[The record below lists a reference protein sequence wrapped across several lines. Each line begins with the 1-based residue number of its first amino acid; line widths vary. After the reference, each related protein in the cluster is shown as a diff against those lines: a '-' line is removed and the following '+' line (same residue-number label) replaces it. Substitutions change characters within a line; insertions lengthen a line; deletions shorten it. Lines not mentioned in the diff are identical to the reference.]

1 MATKNAL
8 KDVARVEDL
17 PLDKS
22 NALCKA
28 IPDRLP
34 DGMKMNLANAIKCT
48 PELQMA
54 EASADPKE
62 AQTIK
67 FARMLEG
74 QIRGTGIHA
83 CGFIICRDPISDHV
97 PVSTADDPDF
107 PGMKTTVTQFDGH
120 VIESTGL
127 IKMDFLGLKTLSE
140 MKEACRVIKES
151 EGIEV
156 DLDNIPIDDEL
167 TYKLYQEGRT
177 VGTFQFESVGMQK
190 YLKELHPTVF
200 EDLIAMNALYRPGPM
215 DKIPSF
221 IARKNGREEI
231 AYEIP
236 CMEKYLK
243 DTYGITV
250 YQEQV
255 MLLSRQL
262 ANFTRGE
269 SDALRKAMGKKK
281 KDIVDKMKPK
291 FIEGGVKNGH
301 DPKVLEDIWSAW
313 EKFAS
318 YAFNKSHAACY
329 SWVAYQ
335 TAYLKAHYPQEFM
348 AALLT
353 QRKDDIKEVTKLLD
367 ECRAMNI
374 EVLGPDVN
382 ESHTD
387 FGVNSKKQIRFGLM
401 AIKGLGASAAEAIV
415 NERKDH
421 GPYKNIFDFVQRVPI
436 SAIKRNGLE
445 CLALSGAFDT
455 FSDEIQREQFM
466 AISNKGELFIDTLTR
481 YSNQFQQ
488 AQQNAQFSL
497 FGMDAIEVNTP
508 QIPQAE
514 KWSTLE
520 RLNREKELVGIYLS
534 AHPLD
539 EYSVVLKGMC
549 NLHMDTMADLT
560 PFVDQNVTL
569 GGIVTDVRN
578 GISNK
583 SNKPYG
589 IVTMEDYSGSGEI
602 RLFAE
607 EWVKWANYMSPGNTL
622 YMTGRVHLP
631 WTTSTKPSLKIE
643 SIDFLSNV
651 KDRLIN
657 SITIN
662 VVLPELDEDAVMTL
676 INLANEHP
684 GNVKVSFKFFDGTGR
699 NQIGMQSRGKRISV
713 NRALLDYIEGNNAL
727 SYRIN

>member
-1 MATKNAL
+1 
-8 KDVARVEDL
+8 
-17 PLDKS
+17 
-22 NALCKA
+22 
-28 IPDRLP
+28 
-34 DGMKMNLANAIKCT
+34 
-48 PELQMA
+48 Q
-54 EASADPKE
+54 
-62 AQTIK
+62 
-67 FARMLEG
+67 
-74 QIRGTGIHA
+74 
-83 CGFIICRDPISDHV
+83 
-97 PVSTADDPDF
+97 
-107 PGMKTTVTQFDGH
+107 
-120 VIESTGL
+120 
-127 IKMDFLGLKTLSE
+127 
-140 MKEACRVIKES
+140 
-151 EGIEV
+151 
-156 DLDNIPIDDEL
+156 
-167 TYKLYQEGRT
+167 LYQEGRT

-622 YMTGRVHLP
+622 YMTGRIHLP

>member
-1 MATKNAL
+1 
-8 KDVARVEDL
+8 
-17 PLDKS
+17 
-22 NALCKA
+22 
-28 IPDRLP
+28 
-34 DGMKMNLANAIKCT
+34 
-48 PELQMA
+48 
-54 EASADPKE
+54 
-62 AQTIK
+62 
-67 FARMLEG
+67 
-74 QIRGTGIHA
+74 
-83 CGFIICRDPISDHV
+83 
-97 PVSTADDPDF
+97 
-107 PGMKTTVTQFDGH
+107 
-120 VIESTGL
+120 
-127 IKMDFLGLKTLSE
+127 
-140 MKEACRVIKES
+140 
-151 EGIEV
+151 
-156 DLDNIPIDDEL
+156 
-167 TYKLYQEGRT
+167 
-177 VGTFQFESVGMQK
+177 
-190 YLKELHPTVF
+190 
-200 EDLIAMNALYRPGPM
+200 
-215 DKIPSF
+215 
-221 IARKNGREEI
+221 
-231 AYEIP
+231 
-236 CMEKYLK
+236 
-243 DTYGITV
+243 
-250 YQEQV
+250 

>member
-1 MATKNAL
+1 
-8 KDVARVEDL
+8 
-17 PLDKS
+17 
-22 NALCKA
+22 
-28 IPDRLP
+28 
-34 DGMKMNLANAIKCT
+34 
-48 PELQMA
+48 
-54 EASADPKE
+54 
-62 AQTIK
+62 
-67 FARMLEG
+67 
-74 QIRGTGIHA
+74 
-83 CGFIICRDPISDHV
+83 
-97 PVSTADDPDF
+97 
-107 PGMKTTVTQFDGH
+107 
-120 VIESTGL
+120 
-127 IKMDFLGLKTLSE
+127 
-140 MKEACRVIKES
+140 
-151 EGIEV
+151 
-156 DLDNIPIDDEL
+156 
-167 TYKLYQEGRT
+167 
-177 VGTFQFESVGMQK
+177 
-190 YLKELHPTVF
+190 
-200 EDLIAMNALYRPGPM
+200 
-215 DKIPSF
+215 
-221 IARKNGREEI
+221 
-231 AYEIP
+231 
-236 CMEKYLK
+236 
-243 DTYGITV
+243 
-250 YQEQV
+250 
-255 MLLSRQL
+255 
-262 ANFTRGE
+262 
-269 SDALRKAMGKKK
+269 
-281 KDIVDKMKPK
+281 
-291 FIEGGVKNGH
+291 
-301 DPKVLEDIWSAW
+301 KVLEDIWSAW

>member
-1 MATKNAL
+1 
-8 KDVARVEDL
+8 
-17 PLDKS
+17 
-22 NALCKA
+22 
-28 IPDRLP
+28 
-34 DGMKMNLANAIKCT
+34 
-48 PELQMA
+48 
-54 EASADPKE
+54 
-62 AQTIK
+62 
-67 FARMLEG
+67 
-74 QIRGTGIHA
+74 
-83 CGFIICRDPISDHV
+83 
-97 PVSTADDPDF
+97 
-107 PGMKTTVTQFDGH
+107 MKTTVTQFDGH